1 MRLPSGDDEKQA
13 KLSLRSVVK
22 TPERKGKLKY
32 YVSKGASIRVGDCLS
47 QVAKLRSALPF
58 ALSCSFGS
66 GCDAASTC

>member
-1 MRLPSGDDEKQA
+1 VRLPSGDDEKQA

-22 TPERKGKLKY
+22 TPERKVKLKY

-58 ALSCSFGS
+58 SAKLLIRQRLRCN
-66 GCDAASTC
+66 